1 MCTRRGFMSKNHDV
15 QNIACKSYLYAHHHF
30 DIILSDSQIVAS
42 WGNWQT
48 WYKGFWCI
56 EDISIVMF
64 YNEKWLN
71 SLVSNTLCT
80 GPINSEK
87 FTNAYH
93 IYLSKYFSEYT
104 YHQYFGNNA
113 TNIPALIILHNI
125 KLTNISLGKPI
136 YE

>member
-1 MCTRRGFMSKNHDV
+1 MSNNHDV

-48 WYKGFWCI
+48 WNKGFLMYWGYCI
-56 EDISIVMF
+56 VIF
-64 YNEKWLN
+64 YNRKWLN
-71 SLVSNTLCT
+71 SIVSNTLCT
-80 GPINSEK
+80 GQT
-87 FTNAYH
+87 FTNAYF
-93 IYLSKYFSEYT
+93 IYPIKSFSEYT

>member
-1 MCTRRGFMSKNHDV
+1 MSNNHDV
-15 QNIACKSYLYAHHHF
+15 QNIVCKSYLYAHHHF

-80 GPINSEK
+80 GLNLEK
-87 FTNAYH
+87 VTLVCC
-93 IYLSKYFSEYT
+93 IYLLKSFSEYT
-104 YHQYFGNNA
+104 HHQYFGNNA
-113 TNIPALIILHNI
+113 TNIPAILHDI

-136 YE
+136 YG